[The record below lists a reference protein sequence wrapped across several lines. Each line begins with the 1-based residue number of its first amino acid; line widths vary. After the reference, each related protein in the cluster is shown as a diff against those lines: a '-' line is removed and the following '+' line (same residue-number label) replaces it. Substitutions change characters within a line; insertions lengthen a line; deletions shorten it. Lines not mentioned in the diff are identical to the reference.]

1 MNRPPSHP
9 LSLFPLESVRL
20 DALRRL
26 DLLDSSNADAFDRI
40 TRTAAQLFRVPVA
53 AISLTD
59 SNRQWFKSRVGISH
73 NECPRVGSPC
83 ATVTESA
90 SMVVVPD
97 LLADAVHKYSHLVEG
112 GIRFYAGAPLTTSDG
127 YTLGAMCVL
136 GPDPREVTPEETR
149 ALQDLA
155 AMVMTQIE
163 LKHALGRIDPLS
175 GLPNRKQF
183 FDDFRDLAMD
193 RPQGEPRLG
202 VMVNLATPEQLSNA
216 MRAMSSSYLDDIVG
230 EGVRMLRASVGGDST
245 VYQVATTQFVFIA
258 PPEAALP
265 GFAATLGAWLRER
278 NHSVN
283 SRYVTTATVG
293 IAPFV
298 IGACSA
304 LDLMRNMHSAAYDA
318 QEDDNCVGVFSMAQD
333 AVYRRR
339 FALVN
344 DFGVALERPDQL
356 RLVFQPKV
364 DLSSGAC
371 IGAEALLRWTHPELG
386 DVSPAEFVPI
396 VERTAMA
403 RPTTAWV
410 LEAAMTQLAAWQAA
424 GLVLQL
430 AVNVS
435 AANLLEPDFATRVAA
450 GLVRHGLPASSLSLE
465 ITESALMTN
474 PKVAQ
479 CTLEALAAL
488 GVHLAIDDF
497 GTGYSSLS
505 YLQRLPVKVVKID
518 QSFMRDLDSDARRRA
533 LVAAMIKLSQNLG
546 HKVVAEGVE
555 TDAVVAWLRGMGCDQ
570 AQGYLYARPLAPG
583 AFAAWVAQRRA
594 QGTPTAVPTA
604 LPASAQDAATV

>member
-1 MNRPPSHP
+1 MNDPISFHP
-9 LSLFPLESVRL
+9 LEAARL

-26 DLLDSSNADAFDRI
+26 DLLDTNTSDAFDRI
-40 TRTAAQLFRVPVA
+40 TRMAAQLFNVPVA

-59 SNRQWFKSRVGISH
+59 TDRQWFKSRVGVAH
-73 NECPRVGSPC
+73 EQCARVGAPC
-83 ATVTESA
+83 ATVTDTA
-90 SMVVVPD
+90 DVLVVPD
-97 LLADAVHKYSHLVEG
+97 LLLHPVHKHSYLVPD

-136 GPDPREVTPEETR
+136 GTEPRDVTPAECR

-155 AMVMTQIE
+155 AMVMAQIE

-183 FDDFRDLAMD
+183 IDDFRDLAMD
-193 RPQGEPRLG
+193 RPPGEARLG
-202 VMVNLATPEQLSNA
+202 VMVNLATPEQLSDA

-230 EGVRMLRASVGGDST
+230 EGVRMLRASVGIGST

-258 PPEAALP
+258 PPDAQLDA
-265 GFAATLGAWLRER
+265 FAAKLACWLNER

-293 IAPFV
+293 IAPFLV
-298 IGACSA
+298 GSCSA

-318 QEDDNCVGVFSMAQD
+318 QEGDTCVGIFSSAQD

-344 DFGVALERPDQL
+344 DFGKALEQPDQL

-364 DLSSGAC
+364 DLVTGAC
-371 IGAEALLRWTHPELG
+371 IGAEALLRWAHPVLG
-386 DVSPAEFVPI
+386 DVSPAEFIPI

-410 LEAAMTQLAAWQAA
+410 LEAAMLQLAAWQAD

-435 AANLLEPDFATRVAA
+435 AANLLEPDFGDRVAA
-450 GLVRHGLPASSLSLE
+450 GLARHGLPASSLSLE

-474 PKVAQ
+474 PKIAQ
-479 CTLEALAAL
+479 AMLEQLAAT

-518 QSFMRDLDSDARRRA
+518 QSFMRDLDTDTRRRA

-555 TDAVVAWLRGMGCDQ
+555 TDAVVGWLRGMDCDQ
-570 AQGYLYARPLAPG
+570 AQGYLYARPLAPA
-583 AFAAWVAQRRA
+583 AFAEWVDQRKAQRVESL
-594 QGTPTAVPTA
+594 QM
-604 LPASAQDAATV
+604 LAA

>member
-1 MNRPPSHP
+1 MNRPT
-9 LSLFPLESVRL
+9 SLLPLESARL
-20 DALRRL
+20 DTLRRL
-26 DLLDSSNADAFDRI
+26 DLLDTTSSSAFDRI
-40 TRTAAQLFRVPVA
+40 TRMAAQLFNVPVA

-59 SNRQWFKSRVGISH
+59 SNRQWFKSRVGVNH
-73 NECPRVGSPC
+73 FEVPRAGAPC
-83 ATVTESA
+83 ATVTDSA
-90 SMVVVPD
+90 EMLIVND
-97 LLADAVHKYSHLVEG
+97 MLAHPVHKYSFLVED

-136 GPDPREVTPEETR
+136 GTEPREVTPDESR
-149 ALQDLA
+149 ALADLA
-155 AMVMTQIE
+155 AMVMAQIE

-183 FDDFRDLAMD
+183 IDDFHDLAMD
-193 RPQGEPRLG
+193 RPRGEARLG
-202 VMVNLATPEQLSNA
+202 VLVNLATPAQLSDA

-230 EGVRMLRASVGGDST
+230 EGVRMLRASVGGAST
-245 VYQVATTQFVFIA
+245 VYHVATTQFAFIA
-258 PPEAALP
+258 PQGVDQDTFIAELAA
-265 GFAATLGAWLRER
+265 WVNER

-283 SRYVTTATVG
+283 SRYATTATVG
-293 IAPFV
+293 VAPFLV
-298 IGACSA
+298 GACSA

-318 QEDDNCVGVFSMAQD
+318 QDGDDCVGIFSSAQD

-339 FALVN
+339 FTLVN
-344 DFGVALERPDQL
+344 DFGAALEHAGQL

-364 DLSSGAC
+364 DLASGDC
-371 IGAEALLRWTHPELG
+371 IGAEALLRWTHPVLG
-386 DVSPAEFVPI
+386 EVSPAEFIPI

-410 LEAAMTQLAAWQAA
+410 LEAAMQQLAAWKAA
-424 GLVLQL
+424 GVQLQL

-435 AANLLEPDFATRVAA
+435 AANLLEPDFNERVAD
-450 GLVRHGLPASSLSLE
+450 GLARHGLEASSLSLE

-474 PKVAQ
+474 PKIAQ
-479 CTLEALAAL
+479 AMLENLAAT

-518 QSFMRDLDSDARRRA
+518 QSFMRDLGADPRRRS
-533 LVAAMIKLSQNLG
+533 LVSAMIALSQNLG

-555 TDAVVAWLRGMGCDQ
+555 TEVVARCLRGMGCDQ
-570 AQGYLYARPLAPG
+570 AQGYLFARPLAPD
-583 AFAAWVAQRRA
+583 AFVAWMAQREEVMA
-594 QGTPTAVPTA
+594 
-604 LPASAQDAATV
+604 

>member
-1 MNRPPSHP
+1 MNHT
-9 LSLFPLESVRL
+9 SLLPLEAARL

-26 DLLDSSNADAFDRI
+26 DLLDSSTSDAFDRI
-40 TRTAAQLFRVPVA
+40 TRLAAQLFNVPVA

-59 SNRQWFKSRVGISH
+59 SDRQWFKSRVGVNH
-73 NECPRVGSPC
+73 RECPREGAPC
-83 ATVTESA
+83 ATVTETSD
-90 SMVVVPD
+90 VLVVPD
-97 LLADAVHKYSHLVEG
+97 MLADAVHRYSHLVDG

-136 GPDPREVTPEETR
+136 GTEPREVTPDEAR

-155 AMVMTQIE
+155 AMVMAQIE

-193 RPQGEPRLG
+193 RPQGEARLG
-202 VMVNLATPEQLSNA
+202 VMVNLATPGQLSDA

-230 EGVRMLRASVGGDST
+230 EGVRMLRASVGADST
-245 VYQVATTQFVFIA
+245 VYQVGTTKFVFLA
-258 PPEAALP
+258 PPEAHLP
-265 GFAATLGAWLRER
+265 EYAAMLGAWLQER

-293 IAPFV
+293 IAPFLV
-298 IGACSA
+298 GACSA

-318 QEDDNCVGVFSMAQD
+318 EDDDGCVGVFSSAQD

-344 DFGVALERPDQL
+344 DFGVALEQPDQL

-364 DLSSGAC
+364 DLATGAC
-371 IGAEALLRWTHPELG
+371 IGAEALLRWAHPVLG
-386 DVSPAEFVPI
+386 EVSPAEFIPI
-396 VERTAMA
+396 IERTAMA

-410 LEAAMTQLAAWQAA
+410 LETAMTQLAAWQGA

-435 AANLLEPDFATRVAA
+435 AANLLEPDFAERVAA
-450 GLVRHGLPASSLSLE
+450 GLERHGLPASSLALE

-479 CTLEALAAL
+479 STLEALAAT

-505 YLQRLPVKVVKID
+505 YLQRLPVQVVKID
-518 QSFMRDLDSDARRRA
+518 QSFMRELDTDARRRS
-533 LVAAMIKLSQNLG
+533 LVSAMIKLSQNLG

-555 TDAVVAWLRGMGCDQ
+555 TDAVVTWLRTMGCDQ
-570 AQGYLYARPLAPG
+570 AQGYLFARPLPPA
-583 AFAAWVAQRRA
+583 AFAAWVEQRQQARLALAQPR
-594 QGTPTAVPTA
+594 V
-604 LPASAQDAATV
+604 SMAA

>member
-1 MNRPPSHP
+1 MHPPISNHT
-9 LSLFPLESVRL
+9 SLLPLEAARL

-26 DLLDSSNADAFDRI
+26 DLLDSSNSDAFDRI
-40 TRTAAQLFRVPVA
+40 TRMAAQLFNVPVA

-59 SNRQWFKSRVGISH
+59 SDRQWFKSRVGVSH
-73 NECPRVGSPC
+73 YECPRVGAPC
-83 ATVTESA
+83 DTVTATSD
-90 SMVVVPD
+90 VLVVPD
-97 LLADAVHKYSHLVEG
+97 LLADAVHRYSHLVEG

-127 YTLGAMCVL
+127 YTLGSMCVL
-136 GPDPREVTPEETR
+136 GPDPREVTPDETR

-155 AMVMTQIE
+155 AMVMAQIE

-193 RPQGEPRLG
+193 RPHGEARLA
-202 VMVNLATPEQLSNA
+202 VMVNLATPGQLSDA

-258 PPEAALP
+258 PPDAVLP
-265 GFAATLGAWLRER
+265 GFAATLATWLSAR

-293 IAPFV
+293 IAPFIV
-298 IGACSA
+298 GACSA

-318 QEDDNCVGVFSMAQD
+318 QDDDHCVGVFSPAQD
-333 AVYRRR
+333 ALYRRR

-344 DFGVALERPDQL
+344 DFGAALDRPDQL

-364 DLSSGAC
+364 DLATGAC
-371 IGAEALLRWTHPELG
+371 IGAEALLRWAHPVLG
-386 DVSPAEFVPI
+386 DVSPAEFIPI
-396 VERTAMA
+396 IERTAMA

-410 LEAAMTQLAAWQAA
+410 LEAAMTQLAAWQAD

-435 AANLLEPDFATRVAA
+435 AANLLEPDFGARVAD
-450 GLVRHGLPASSLSLE
+450 GLARHGLPAASLSLE

-479 CTLEALAAL
+479 ATLEALAAS

-518 QSFMRDLDSDARRRA
+518 QSFMRELDSDPRRRA
-533 LVAAMIKLSQNLG
+533 LVAAMIELSQNLG

-555 TDAVVAWLRGMGCDQ
+555 TDAVVGWLRGMGCDQ
-570 AQGYLYARPLAPG
+570 AQGYLYARPLPPA
-583 AFAAWVAQRRA
+583 AFAAWVRQRA
-594 QGTPTAVPTA
+594 QTGVTA
-604 LPASAQDAATV
+604 LRAFAAA